1 MSKLPFEYKLTR
13 KKVKNINCRI
23 KSDGIVYVSANKGVS
38 VDYIENFLR
47 SKQDIILKSLDKA
60 SKKKQVVLENDEK
73 ISILGKEYT
82 IKIIENSNQKIYV
95 KDGSFVI
102 ETKSMEEA
110 HLQKMV
116 DYFALQFCKNLCEPL
131 SVKTL
136 ELLKSYNIEKP
147 IIKYRKMKSM
157 WGNCNKFKKTIT
169 FSTNLIFTNY
179 DFIEY
184 VVLHEFVHLIHPHH
198 QKEFYDVVKIFMP
211 NYKEIRGNLYD

>member
-23 KSDGIVYVSANKGVS
+23 KSDGIVYVSANKGVPI
-38 VDYIENFLR
+38 DYIENFLL
-47 SKQDIILKSLDKA
+47 SKQDVILKSLDKA
-60 SKKKQVVLENDEK
+60 SKKKQATLENNEK
-73 ISILGKEYT
+73 ISILGKELT
-82 IKIIENSNQKIYV
+82 IKIIESLDQKIYI
-95 KDGSFVI
+95 KDNFFVI
-102 ETKSMEEA
+102 ETKSTDEE

-116 DYFALQFCKNLCEPL
+116 DYFALEFCKNLCEPL
-131 SVKTL
+131 SAKTF
-136 ELLKSYNIEKP
+136 ELLKGYNIPKP
-147 IIKYRKMKSM
+147 VIKYRKMKSM

-179 DFIEY
+179 NFTQY

-198 QKEFYDVVKIFMP
+198 QKEFYDVIKIYMP